1 MEYCA
6 LDDAFPASLGPT
18 PGCRGGEA
26 STSQRREE
34 RKKAKRCK
42 GPQQTFLESDPNF
55 HQRPFPDRQ
64 ALGPGTAPSPMRG
77 ANEVVDPYNEETG
90 LYEHQPLTADTA
102 QGIMN
107 DIIAKVPRSAY
118 MARQPPPDTTAAKA
132 RIVETVGPTKLL
144 EKGPKAPSYFGA
156 DVLDDTDGFIGGS
169 AKAQEAI
176 EGYANYNP
184 VADDF
189 HLEPSFTKTFGQA
202 SAFRRAD
209 NGEGA
214 LLPTLGE
221 KGANKA
227 AGAELPIPSIV
238 DAWKRLTP
246 SGANTAFIEYLPPPG
261 GELMPPSATAQPL
274 QLGASSYT
282 YGGTDMKKRLDEI
295 FSRLDDLENKF
306 TEGSEN
312 SQMEIFLFILS
323 GMFVMFSVDMFA
335 RAR

>member
-6 LDDAFPASLGPT
+6 LDDAFPASLEPM
-18 PGCRGGEA
+18 PGCRGGDA
-26 STSQRREE
+26 SVSQRREE

-64 ALGPGTAPSPMRG
+64 ALGPGASPSPMRG
-77 ANEVVDPYNEETG
+77 ANEAIDPYNEETG

-107 DIIAKVPRSAY
+107 DIIAKAPRSAY

-132 RIVETVGPTKLL
+132 KLIETAGPTKLPS
-144 EKGPKAPSYFGA
+144 GPKPPAYFGA
-156 DVLDDTDGFIGGS
+156 DVLGDETDGFLGG
-169 AKAQEAI
+169 KQEAL

-189 HLEPSFTKTFGQA
+189 HLEPNFSKTF
-202 SAFRRAD
+202 
-209 NGEGA
+209 
-214 LLPTLGE
+214 GE

-261 GELMPPSATAQPL
+261 GELMPPTTAPTTF
-274 QLGASSYT
+274 QLGNTAPSYT

-295 FSRLDDLENKF
+295 FSRLDDLENKW

>member
-18 PGCRGGEA
+18 PGCRGGDA
-26 STSQRREE
+26 SASQRREE
-34 RKKAKRCK
+34 RRKAKRCK

-55 HQRPFPDRQ
+55 HQRSFPDRQ
-64 ALGPGTAPSPMRG
+64 ALGPGSAPSPMRG
-77 ANEVVDPYNEETG
+77 ANEIVDPYNEETG

-102 QGIMN
+102 QGIAN

-132 RIVETVGPTKLL
+132 RIIETVGPTKLL
-144 EKGPKAPSYFGA
+144 EKGPATPSYFGA

-169 AKAQEAI
+169 SKAQEAI

-189 HLEPSFTKTFGQA
+189 HLEPNFSKTF
-202 SAFRRAD
+202 
-209 NGEGA
+209 
-214 LLPTLGE
+214 GE

-261 GELMPPSATAQPL
+261 GELMPPSAAPAQPL

>member
-6 LDDAFPASLGPT
+6 LDDAFPASMGPM
-18 PGCRGGEA
+18 PGCRGGDA
-26 STSQRREE
+26 SASQRREE
-34 RKKAKRCK
+34 RRKAKRCK

-64 ALGPGTAPSPMRG
+64 SLGPGESPSPMRG
-77 ANEVVDPYNEETG
+77 ANEIVDPYNQETG

-107 DIIAKVPRSAY
+107 DIIAKAPRSAY

-132 RIVETVGPTKLL
+132 RLIETAGPTKLPS
-144 EKGPKAPSYFGA
+144 GPKPPAYFGA
-156 DVLDDTDGFIGGS
+156 DVLDDLVPNHGFGVRSETDGFVGGS
-169 AKAQEAI
+169 LKSQEAI

-184 VADDF
+184 IANDF
-189 HLEPSFTKTFGQA
+189 NLEPNFSKTF
-202 SAFRRAD
+202 
-209 NGEGA
+209 
-214 LLPTLGE
+214 GE

-261 GELMPPSATAQPL
+261 GELMPPTNAAPL
-274 QLGASSYT
+274 QLGNTAPSYT

-295 FSRLDDLENKF
+295 FSRLDDLENRW

-335 RAR
+335 RTR